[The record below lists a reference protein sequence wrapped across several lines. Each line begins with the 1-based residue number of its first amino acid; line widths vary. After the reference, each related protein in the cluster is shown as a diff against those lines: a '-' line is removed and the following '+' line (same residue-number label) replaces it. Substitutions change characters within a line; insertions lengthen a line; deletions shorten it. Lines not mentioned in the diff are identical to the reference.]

1 MKRVKTR
8 ARRSQLRLPR
18 AANYEQGLDPLT
30 LARFV
35 ALTNS
40 LGIPDDDAEA
50 NMLALDYILNTRQ
63 SPKLSTRER

>member
-8 ARRSQLRLPR
+8 PRRSPLRLPR
-18 AANYEQGLDPLT
+18 AAKYELGLDPLT

-50 NMLALDYILNTRQ
+50 NMLALDYILNTYP
-63 SPKLSTRER
+63 SKILSTRKR